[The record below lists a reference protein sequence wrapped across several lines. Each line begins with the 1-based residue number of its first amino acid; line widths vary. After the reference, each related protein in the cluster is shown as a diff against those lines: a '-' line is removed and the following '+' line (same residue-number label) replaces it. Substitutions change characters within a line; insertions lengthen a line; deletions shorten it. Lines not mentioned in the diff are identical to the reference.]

1 MVIII
6 DEAHRSTF
14 GDMLARIYQTFPD
27 AVYFGLTGSP
37 IKEENKK
44 KDSTT
49 ATIFGDELH
58 SYSLVDGIRD
68 GMSWALM

>member
-14 GDMLARIYQTFPD
+14 GDMLARIKYQTFPD
-27 AVYFGLTGSP
+27 AVYFGFTGTP

-49 ATIFGDELH
+49 ATI
-58 SYSLVDGIRD
+58 LVMNYTHI
-68 GMSWALM
+68 A